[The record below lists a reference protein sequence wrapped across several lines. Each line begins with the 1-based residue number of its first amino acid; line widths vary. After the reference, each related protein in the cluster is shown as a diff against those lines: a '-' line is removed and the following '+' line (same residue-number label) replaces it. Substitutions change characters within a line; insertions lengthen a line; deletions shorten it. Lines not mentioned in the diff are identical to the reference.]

1 MIKPYKN
8 REYKNTQL
16 DVYRNLNNGLFSL
29 RDSKSKLVLAHGED
43 FLFNVDGIFVSKKA
57 QQRVRKDMRR
67 SVHAYFKG
75 NVIDS
80 QEFEVVSKVRYN
92 PYEHDTFILEDGDVC
107 TEGVYYF
114 NEGEC
119 YLVELK

>member
-43 FLFNVDGIFVSKKA
+43 FLFNVDSIFVSKKA

-75 NVIDS
+75 NVIDN

-92 PYEHDTFILEDGDVC
+92 PYEHDTFISEDGDVC
-107 TEGVYYF
+107 AEGVYYF